1 MCPYMVSV
9 WGLYL
14 PSKLD
19 CELFF
24 IDSFPLDSNAN
35 IHHSLSGPLA
45 IKDNSNNDD
54 GDKQ

>member
-14 PSKLD
+14 PSQLD

-24 IDSFPLDSNAN
+24 IDSFPLDSHTN
-35 IHHSLSGPLA
+35 IYHSLSGPLA